1 MGCCVYIH
9 SGCSLRTV
17 TLLRFM
23 QVLSSWLE
31 LENKIEVLGVGV
43 SVCVKGRGHHLY
55 GYIP

>member
-1 MGCCVYIH
+1 MLCGCL
-9 SGCSLRTV
+9 LRTV